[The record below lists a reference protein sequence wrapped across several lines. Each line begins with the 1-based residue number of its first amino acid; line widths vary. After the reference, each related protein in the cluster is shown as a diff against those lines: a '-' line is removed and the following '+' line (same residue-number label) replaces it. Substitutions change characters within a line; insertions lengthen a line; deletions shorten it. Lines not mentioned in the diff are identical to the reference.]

1 VIKYEIPKSRP
12 NEFSKVLPLVEQILN
27 QVKERGDKALLE
39 LEEKYDKAKL
49 DSLVENRIDELASK
63 IPEEYKAAIDR
74 IYDQLVEFHKTTL
87 PYMVGGGYNGI
98 EFGILWRAIEKVGIY
113 VPGGLKSY
121 PSTLL
126 MAAIPARVAGVSEI
140 YVATPPNRIDSV
152 IAYIAKKLK
161 INALY
166 RIGGAQAIA
175 ALAYGTESVKKVD
188 KIVGP
193 GNIFVQASKFLVSKD
208 VAIDGIEGPTELVV
222 IADSSADY
230 RHVILDMRAQAEHG
244 STSYIILVT
253 TSDFLIDKV
262 REELDKE
269 EFTYYIVKVKSIDE
283 AIDVA
288 NDIAPEH
295 LSLFVNDP
303 KSYLHKIKNAGAIS
317 LGKTPP
323 ALIDYAAGPDHIL
336 PTNAWSRVRGGLTVY
351 DFLKPISY
359 ANSVNPDKEL
369 VNMAKLIA
377 EYEGFIYHSKSIG
390 ARYE

>member
-1 VIKYEIPKSRP
+1 MIKYEIPKSRP

-27 QVKERGDKALLE
+27 KVKERGDKALLE

-49 DSLVENRIDELASK
+49 DSVVEDRIDELASK

-262 REELDKE
+262 KEELDKE

-283 AIDVA
+283 AINVA

-295 LSLFVNDP
+295 LSLFVKDP

>member
-1 VIKYEIPKSRP
+1 MIKYEIPKSRP